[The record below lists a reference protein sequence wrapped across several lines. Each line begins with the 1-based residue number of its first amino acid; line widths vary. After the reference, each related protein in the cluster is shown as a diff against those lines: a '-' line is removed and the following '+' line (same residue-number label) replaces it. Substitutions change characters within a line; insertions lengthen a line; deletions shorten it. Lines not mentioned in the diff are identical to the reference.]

1 MGINRLKGYF
11 GTNVGKGKTG
21 MLKNIIQSRNETP
34 SKHPSGFLPINIKV
48 VETKLQGRHAAVH
61 HCPRERES
69 KS

>member
-1 MGINRLKGYF
+1 
-11 GTNVGKGKTG
+11 